1 MTQRRA
7 LFVIGICILTTLV
20 APASVAASPDGTGAT
35 TFVEGEFTNTVPV
48 KQSSDSAYLW
58 EAESNSLEVTFNA
71 LNESNHYKLCVQD
84 EDGEQISCQD
94 KSAAKGTQ
102 SVTFEYENL
111 SAFEKSTNVTVVLW
125 NNYPGQPE
133 KLGTDTVNVSIIEKQ
148 GDIDSDELSNVNE
161 LSNNTSMFLMDTDK
175 DSLEDGAEV
184 KNYGTSPTDA
194 DTDGD
199 NLGDAME
206 LSNSLS
212 PTNADTDGDGIPDGV
227 ENRLGTPP
235 KDPTADT
242 DNDGLND
249 AYEYAHDS
257 NPVVADTDGDGL
269 RDGLETKLGTKI
281 DDARTTP
288 LLLFAGGALLG
299 VVTVGTRWV
308 RAAEMYPSS
317 GLLNRVMSN
326 QKADDNAAVEPESE
340 PRPETK
346 PDTHQSS
353 QRPGLSDT
361 QEPSKPILTD
371 EDRVV
376 QLLRE
381 NDGWVYQ
388 STIVESNNW
397 SKSKVSR
404 LLSRM
409 CDDGTIEKISV
420 GRQNIVAEKGSMPE
434 GVASPLE
441 E

>member
-20 APASVAASPDGTGAT
+20 APASVAASPDGTEDTA
-35 TFVEGEFTNTVPV
+35 FVEGEFTNTVPV
-48 KQSSDSAYLW
+48 KQSDDSAYLW
-58 EAESNSLEVTFNA
+58 ETESNTLEVTFNA
-71 LNESNHYKLCVQD
+71 SNESNLYKLCVQA
-84 EDGEQISCQD
+84 EDGEQIGCQD
-94 KSAAKGTQ
+94 KSAAEGTQ
-102 SVTFEYENL
+102 NVTFEYENL
-111 SAFEKSTNVTVVLW
+111 STFEKSENVTVVLW
-125 NNYPGQPE
+125 NNYPGQSE
-133 KLGTDTVNVSIIEKQ
+133 KLGTDTVNVSIIEKE

-212 PTNADTDGDGIPDGV
+212 PTDADTDGDGIPDGV

-242 DNDGLND
+242 DNDGLSD

-269 RDGLETKLGTKI
+269 RDGLETKLGTKV

-288 LLLFAGGALLG
+288 LLLFAGGTLLG
-299 VVTVGTRWV
+299 VVAVGTRWV
-308 RAAEMYPSS
+308 RVSETYPFS
-317 GLLNRVMSN
+317 GSLNRVMRN
-326 QKADDNAAVEPESE
+326 REAGGDNAAVESE
-340 PRPETK
+340 PEPETR
-346 PDTHQSS
+346 PDTRQSS
-353 QRPGLSDT
+353 QRPEVSET
-361 QEPSKPILTD
+361 QQPSKPILTD

>member
-20 APASVAASPDGTGAT
+20 APASVAASPDGTGDTA
-35 TFVEGEFTNTVPV
+35 FVEGEFTNTVPV
-48 KQSSDSAYLW
+48 KQSDDSAYLW
-58 EAESNSLEVTFNA
+58 ETESNTLEVTFNA
-71 LNESNHYKLCVQD
+71 SNESNLYKLCVQD
-84 EDGEQISCQD
+84 EDGEQIGCQD
-94 KSAAKGTQ
+94 KSAAEGTQ
-102 SVTFEYENL
+102 NVTFEYENL
-111 SAFEKSTNVTVVLW
+111 SAFEKSKNVTVVLW
-125 NNYPGQPE
+125 NNYPGQSE
-133 KLGTDTVNVSIIEKQ
+133 KLGTDTVNVSIIEKE

-212 PTNADTDGDGIPDGV
+212 PTDADTDGDGIPDGV

-242 DNDGLND
+242 DNDGLSD

-269 RDGLETKLGTKI
+269 RDGLETKLGTKV

-288 LLLFAGGALLG
+288 LLLFAGGTLLG
-299 VVTVGTRWV
+299 VVTVGIRWGRV
-308 RAAEMYPSS
+308 SETYPFS
-317 GLLNRVMSN
+317 GLLNRVMRN
-326 QKADDNAAVEPESE
+326 REAGGDNAAVEPEPE
-340 PRPETK
+340 PETR

-353 QRPGLSDT
+353 QRPEVSET
-361 QEPSKPILTD
+361 QQPSKPILTD